1 MTTTDNRRPGAEQ
14 PYGRALDRH
23 REFVDDAPPAWME
36 HAPAH
41 ARQSEPPIVR
51 RPGRHSWYRL
61 PPSWPIWF
69 SLAGFPVIW
78 FLGITPLVFPLITIP
93 MGISLLRR
101 GRLRVP
107 PGFGLW
113 VLFLI
118 TVLAS
123 AVALNE
129 QAPGTIPPS
138 GTNRY
143 FAYAMRFVDYV
154 AMTVMMLYVGNS
166 SQRRISQRSVMGAMS
181 VLCGWCIV
189 LGALAVA
196 FPRQSFSSPFVRF
209 LPAGLV
215 QSDAG
220 GETGVLR
227 LSQVQSVLGY
237 AAPRPA
243 APFVYTNTWGNALS
257 LLLVWFIVLC
267 YIGGTRRMRILAGG
281 LLVLSLIPIIYS
293 LDRGLWIGLLLS
305 VAYIV
310 FRLALRGRIALVTIF
325 AVGAGVLAA
334 VVLVSPL
341 SATIQ
346 ARLNNGNSDQIR
358 SALAT
363 GSLAAV
369 KESPILGYGTTRQT
383 AGSASSIAVGKSAD
397 CSKCGNRNIGSTGQ
411 LWLLL
416 IAQGA
421 VGTALY
427 FGFFVRVLWVYRRDR
442 SPIGMGGGLVIL
454 LSFFYSLFYVALLI
468 PLCVTMLSVALM
480 WRNADERRQAIPAA
494 PVRPGRAVS
503 ST

>member
-1 MTTTDNRRPGAEQ
+1 MTTTESRPTHTGG
-14 PYGRALDRH
+14 PNDPALDRH
-23 REFVDDAPPAWME
+23 REFADGSTPAWME

-51 RPGRHSWYRL
+51 RTAGRSWYRL

-78 FLGITPLVFPLITIP
+78 FLGITPLVFPLVTIP
-93 MGISLLRR
+93 MAISLLRR

-107 PGFGLW
+107 PGFGIW

-129 QAPGTIPPS
+129 QAPGTLPPS

-196 FPRQSFSSPFVRF
+196 FPRQTFSSPFANL

-220 GETGVLR
+220 GATGVLR

-267 YIGGTRRMRILAGG
+267 YIGGTRRMRMVAVG

-310 FRLALRGRIALVTIF
+310 FRLAMRGRIALVTIF
-325 AVGAGVLAA
+325 AIGAGVLGA
-334 VVLVSPL
+334 VVVASPL

-346 ARLNNGNSDQIR
+346 ARLSNGNSNQVR
-358 SALAT
+358 TLLAT

-383 AGSASSIAVGKSAD
+383 QGSGSSIAVGKSAN

-442 SPIGMGGGLVIL
+442 SPIGMGGSLVIL

-468 PLCVTMLSVALM
+468 PLCITMLSVALM
-480 WRNADERRQAIPAA
+480 WRNAEERRQALPGAPPRRGLAA
-494 PVRPGRAVS
+494 PAP
-503 ST
+503 